1 MVECFLERCRVIVNL
16 RTFLHENAVR
26 ALLIVLIAVIG
37 IGFYIAAVLRFE
49 GLYVHR
55 HQWVSTFAEHKRELL
70 ADIYPNEPVLLMA
83 GDSTTLFGVDA
94 EGLSL
99 ALHRPVF
106 NYGLGAASGLAFVLD
121 ETSKTARPGD
131 TVVLMVEDR
140 LLAGTGEVYLND
152 ALVSILETERFMT
165 APLAKKIDMLLAIPW
180 NIVIN
185 GFEVG
190 DGESH
195 FDKVYTV
202 DGFNAYGD
210 MRSDHLTQHEPPA
223 LTQKVLPAYA
233 YTDYSVSQLVA
244 FKQALEMR
252 DIDLIVM
259 PSPRLDG
266 HLNRPDYQSVFKA
279 NLDKLRHTGI
289 TVIAPKHG
297 PAEFGYSVHHLYDFD
312 SHLNPIGRKLFTG
325 YVVRSF
331 EDIRRERLEYQIAVQ
346 DPKEM

>member
-1 MVECFLERCRVIVNL
+1 MIANL
-16 RTFLHENAVR
+16 RAFLHENAVR
-26 ALLIVLIAVIG
+26 ALLIVLVTVIG
-37 IGFYIAAVLRFE
+37 IGLYIAAVLRFE
-49 GLYVHR
+49 GQYVHR
-55 HQWVSTFAEHKRELL
+55 HQWVSTFAAHKRELL

-94 EGLSL
+94 ERLSQ

-106 NYGLGAASGLAFVLD
+106 NYGLGAASGLGFILD
-121 ETSKTARPGD
+121 ETMKTARPRD

-140 LLAGTGEVYLND
+140 LLAGTDDVYLND
-152 ALVSILETERFMT
+152 ALVNILEAERFMT
-165 APLAKKIDMLLAIPW
+165 APLGKQIEILLAIPW
-180 NIVIN
+180 DIVIN

-195 FDKVYTV
+195 FDKVYT
-202 DGFNAYGD
+202 DEGFNAYGD

-244 FKQALEMR
+244 FKQALAIR
-252 DIDLIVM
+252 DIELVLM

-266 HLNRPDYQSVFKA
+266 YLNRPDYQSVFKENQNRLMHA
-279 NLDKLRHTGI
+279 GI

-297 PAEFGYSVHHLYDFD
+297 PAEFGYSVDQLYDFD
-312 SHLNPIGRKLFTG
+312 THLNPIGRQLFTD

-331 EDIRRERLEYQIAVQ
+331 EDIRRESLEYQIVVQ
-346 DPKEM
+346 DPVEM